1 MDNNK
6 TTVVV
11 VVATR
16 ATENTTERARVK
28 RRFFCVFTK
37 TRKHSFS
44 KTEKKMTP
52 EDIERLNERRK
63 HQAFETFVVPLMYAP
78 VLSLV
83 RFGPFKG
90 QTRDVLFG
98 FGIACG
104 LAHAGYVMSRESS
117 V

>member
-1 MDNNK
+1 MM
-6 TTVVV
+6 TP
-11 VVATR
+11 
-16 ATENTTERARVK
+16 
-28 RRFFCVFTK
+28 
-37 TRKHSFS
+37 
-44 KTEKKMTP
+44 MTP

-63 HQAFETFVVPLMYAP
+63 HRAFEKFVVRFVYAP

-104 LAHAGYVMSRESS
+104 LAHAGYVMRRESS

>member
-1 MDNNK
+1 M
-6 TTVVV
+6 TTM
-11 VVATR
+11 T
-16 ATENTTERARVK
+16 
-28 RRFFCVFTK
+28 
-37 TRKHSFS
+37 
-44 KTEKKMTP
+44 MTP

-63 HQAFETFVVPLMYAP
+63 HFEKFVVPFVYAP